1 MEYKNIEKLIKIMSE
16 SDLTELEI
24 DSDDIK
30 IKMKKE
36 KERVPVMEV
45 AEETRMVS
53 NVVVQQPE
61 VSVAD
66 VQEDTLSQPVVTKDD
81 GLEKVKSPIVGT
93 FYESPSP
100 DADAYVSVGSKVKKG
115 EVICIVEAMKLMN
128 EIEAE
133 FDLEIVEILIENEGM
148 VEYGEPLFKVKR
160 L

>member
-1 MEYKNIEKLIKIMSE
+1 MDYKNIENLIKIMSE

-36 KERVPVMEV
+36 KERIAVREV
-45 AEETRMVS
+45 DEEVRMVP
-53 NVVVQQPE
+53 NVVVKQPE
-61 VSVAD
+61 VRVATT
-66 VQEDTLSQPVVTKDD
+66 QEAAMAQPVVKKDD
-81 GLEKVKSPIVGT
+81 GLEKITSPIVGS
-93 FYESPSP
+93 FYASPSP
-100 DADAYVSVGSKVKKG
+100 DAEEYVSVGSKVKKG

-133 FDLEIVEILIENEGM
+133 FDLEIVEILVNNEDM
-148 VEYGEPLFKVKR
+148 VEYGEALFKIKR

>member
-1 MEYKNIEKLIKIMSE
+1 MEYKNIEQLIKIMSE
-16 SDLTELEI
+16 SNLTELEI

-36 KERVPVMEV
+36 KERIAVREV
-45 AEETRMVS
+45 AEEVRMVP
-53 NVVVQQPE
+53 NVIVKQPE
-61 VSVAD
+61 VRVATT
-66 VQEDTLSQPVVTKDD
+66 QEDVLSQPAVTEDD
-81 GLEKVKSPIVGT
+81 GLEKITSPIVGT

-100 DADAYVSVGSKVKKG
+100 DAEAYVLVGSKVKKG

-133 FDLEIVEILIENEGM
+133 FDLEIVERLIKNEDM
-148 VEYGEPLFKVKR
+148 VEYGEALFKVKR